1 MTRIYLVRHAESNTN
16 ISGIKFIDSPLSSHG
31 RKQLER
37 ISHRF
42 QDISVHHIYS
52 SRLIRAVETAQAI
65 GAVVQIEVS
74 ITDFLHERVRPSHTN
89 GLSDEDVILHDYN
102 VRFHES
108 SIDSKADFKDGE
120 NFQQFLDRV
129 DRCFAFLHTIQEDS
143 VLVSHGG
150 FLRALIY
157 RIVFG
162 KRCTIDEW
170 KAMLKNVN
178 LSNTGISLL
187 ELKNAISI
195 SVLTVNDLSH
205 L

>member
-1 MTRIYLVRHAESNTN
+1 MTRIYLVRHAESASN
-16 ISGIKFIDSPLSSHG
+16 ISGIKMNDSPLSDRG
-31 RKQLER
+31 LNQLTR
-37 ISHRF
+37 IAHRF
-42 QDISVHHIYS
+42 TDISVMHIYS
-52 SRLIRAVETAQAI
+52 SRLVRAVQTAQAI
-65 GAVVQIEVS
+65 GKVTHKEV
-74 ITDFLHERVRPSHTN
+74 IVTDFMHERVRPRHTD
-89 GLSDEDVILHDYN
+89 GLTDEDPILRDYN
-102 VRFHES
+102 TRFHAS
-108 SIDSKADFKDGE
+108 SHDSRADFTDGE

-129 DRCFAFLHTIQEDS
+129 DRCFTFLHTIHEDS

-157 RIVFG
+157 RIVFE

-170 KAMLKNVN
+170 KAMFKNMN

-187 ELKNAISI
+187 ELKNTISI